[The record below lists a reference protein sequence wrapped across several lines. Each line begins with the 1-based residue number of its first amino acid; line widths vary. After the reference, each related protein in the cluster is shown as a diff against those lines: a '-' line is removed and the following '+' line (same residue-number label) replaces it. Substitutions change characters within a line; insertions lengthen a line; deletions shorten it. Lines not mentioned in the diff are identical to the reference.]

1 MRAALGVFGAAAAP
15 HVPAR
20 VEIGSCASMARVPDA
35 DPRTVRQ
42 RVELAEAHDR
52 GLGHR
57 PVPRAEDVEERVLDG
72 DAVAR
77 RELVAGGARELVRR
91 GREGALDRCRR
102 SHCVY
107 GTPPPRRWRA
117 PGEGIKGAL
126 LRCAVGRH
134 GTDEPRGS

>member
-1 MRAALGVFGAAAAP
+1 M
-15 HVPAR
+15 
-20 VEIGSCASMARVPDA
+20 
-35 DPRTVRQ
+35 RQ

-91 GREGALDRCRR
+91 GREGALDGRRC
-102 SHCVY
+102 SHCVLC
-107 GTPPPRRWRA
+107 TSA
-117 PGEGIKGAL
+117 AAAMA
-126 LRCAVGRH
+126 CAGR
-134 GTDEPRGS
+134 GG

>member
-1 MRAALGVFGAAAAP
+1 MRAALGVFGAAAAAP

-20 VEIGSCASMARVPDA
+20 MEIGSCASMARVPDA

-57 PVPRAEDVEERVLDG
+57 PVARPQDVEERVLDG

-77 RELVAGGARELVRR
+77 REFVAGGARELVRR
-91 GREGALDRCRR
+91 GREGALDRGRC
-102 SHCVY
+102 SHCVLCRY
-107 GTPPPRRWRA
+107 A
-117 PGEGIKGAL
+117 AAAMA
-126 LRCAVGRH
+126 CAGR
-134 GTDEPRGS
+134 GY